1 MIDIHSHIIPYVDDG
16 AQSWDEAI
24 ELLRQGEQAGVE
36 AVVATP
42 HILAESD
49 YEKVESDIISKFGKL
64 RDKARAAGIKMEMYL
79 GCEIYIQP
87 DMTLTHK
94 ISTFNNNELYFLVE
108 FPMSSIPK
116 FAAEKFFTYIV
127 EGKLP
132 IIAHPERNAGFIER
146 RHLAYEFV
154 QRGALMQV
162 NASSLL
168 GRHGN
173 EVRETALNLVEH
185 NLVHF
190 VASDCH
196 GLNHRTMKSLATA
209 YELVCDQ
216 FGVDTANRL
225 FKINPLK
232 VIQGEKID
240 TAEPVPM
247 RTQTNNSFW
256 QKMGDLIRSHS

>member
-49 YEKVESDIISKFGKL
+49 YEKVESDIVLKFGQL
-64 RDKARAAGIKMEMYL
+64 MDKASAAGIKMKMYL

-87 DMTLTHK
+87 DMTLAHK
-94 ISTFNNNELYFLVE
+94 ISTLNNNGLYFLVE

-116 FAAEKFFTYIV
+116 FAAEKFFAFIV
-127 EGKLP
+127 EGKQP

-146 RHLAYEFV
+146 HQLAYEYV

-168 GRHGN
+168 GRHGS
-173 EVRETALNLVEH
+173 EVKAAALNLIEH
-185 NLVHF
+185 KLVHF

-196 GLNHRTMKSLATA
+196 GLNHRTMKSLAAA
-209 YELVCDQ
+209 YEIVSNQ
-216 FGVDTANRL
+216 FGIDTAQRL
-225 FKINPLK
+225 FKINPMK
-232 VIQGEKID
+232 AIQGEKID
-240 TAEPVPM
+240 IAEPVPM